1 MATIIL
7 TKDGIVLQKIPLSK
21 ERTSVGR
28 RTYNDVVVDDP
39 GVSAEHAV
47 FVTNQGDPYFEDLKS
62 TNGSQINGH
71 PVQKHVLQDR
81 DVITLGRYTIEYLVD
96 TNGVQTISSATQL
109 SISENLGD
117 LHQFTMPVHDDP
129 NFDGITCARVQI
141 LNGHKAGQMI
151 TITETLTTI
160 GRPDIHMAAMTRNE
174 KGHCLTHIYGV
185 VMPVVNGKAIEVEMQ
200 ILKNGDLID
209 LAGTQLLFM
218 N

>member
-7 TKDGIVLQKIPLSK
+7 TKDGAVLQKIPLLK
-21 ERTSVGR
+21 GRTTVGR

-39 GVSAEHAV
+39 GISAEHAV

-71 PVQKHVLQDR
+71 PIQKHILQDR
-81 DVITLGRYTIEYLVD
+81 DVITLGRYAIEYRAD
-96 TNGVQTISSATQL
+96 ANGVKTLSPATEISIA
-109 SISENLGD
+109 ENLGD
-117 LHQFTMPVHDDP
+117 LHQSTTPVYDDP
-129 NFDGITCARVQI
+129 NFDGINRARVQI

-174 KGHCLTHIYGV
+174 KGHCLTHIYGGIT
-185 VMPVVNGKAIEVEMQ
+185 PVINGKAIEADMQ
-200 ILKNGDLID
+200 VLKNGDLID
-209 LAGTQLLFM
+209 LAGTKLLFM

>member
-7 TKDGIVLQKIPLSK
+7 TKDGVVLQKIPLSK

-28 RTYNDVVVDDP
+28 RTYNDVVVEDP
-39 GVSAEHAV
+39 GISAEHAV

-62 TNGSQINGH
+62 TNGSQINGR

-81 DVITLGRYTIEYLVD
+81 DVITLGRYAIEYRAD
-96 TNGVQTISSATQL
+96 ANGMETISPATQL
-109 SISENLGD
+109 SIAENLGD
-117 LHQFTMPVHDDP
+117 LHQSTMPVYDDP
-129 NFDGITCARVQI
+129 NFDGITRARVQI

-174 KGHCLTHIYGV
+174 KGHCLMHIYGDV
-185 VMPVVNGKAIEVEMQ
+185 LPAINGKLTGPEMQ
-200 ILKNGDLID
+200 VLKNGDLID
-209 LAGTQLLFM
+209 LAGTKLLFM